1 MVPQEFSTVGSRQA
15 NRVLF
20 SLELAECVGN
30 ILHPITVSNSA
41 PTSQAFDYSNYSNE
55 NAGTPHLLRHHQA
68 ELIKFGVSFGR
79 NAFQMFDLHD
89 HKNPFPIVHNG
100 QEYHGGVDGGIAP
113 FGLLDA
119 AAQLRVAYIH
129 KQSDDQKQ
137 RYLGKHGDKA
147 QVSYIALQ
155 NIHAGVCALC
165 KVLLFHLADCFCTLY
180 V

>member
-1 MVPQEFSTVGSRQA
+1 MVPKEFSRVGSRQA
-15 NRVLF
+15 SRVLF

-30 ILHPITVSNSA
+30 DLDPIIVSNSA
-41 PTSQAFDYSNYSNE
+41 PTCQAFDYSDYSDE

-79 NAFQMFDLHD
+79 NAFKMFDLHD
-89 HKNPFPIVHNG
+89 YKNPFPIVHNG

-113 FGLLDA
+113 FGLLESSA

-147 QVSYIALQ
+147 QVFYISLH
-155 NIHAGVCALC
+155 NIHAEWC
-165 KVLLFHLADCFCTLY
+165 KVLLFHLADCICTLY
-180 V
+180 A